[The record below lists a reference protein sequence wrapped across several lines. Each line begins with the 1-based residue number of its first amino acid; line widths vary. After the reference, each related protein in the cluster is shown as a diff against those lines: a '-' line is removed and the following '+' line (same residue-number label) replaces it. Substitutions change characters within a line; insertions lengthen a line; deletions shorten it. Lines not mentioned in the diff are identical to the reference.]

1 MIDKDELKARVYF
14 GLKTNSLSAENWEQV
29 ICEAMGAKWIEGDK
43 YLADGVLDEYC
54 LNIKT
59 LGFNPT
65 ILKTKD
71 NRDFLSDPEKFSPD
85 SQMMIQRRTNLP
97 VDLDEQTSTPAEI
110 GRATLKGFEDFVQE
124 SHDKFGTTKVLDV
137 IVRHGIDRTQKN
149 YLVDVDVFEHHFY
162 DSASLEWKEV
172 IGGSKSRQA
181 GKRVAVEGF
190 KGDRLVARRNGSN
203 SGLYQTNYLIYK
215 DLTKSEQNYT
225 ILVPLPAPLSFDKKS
240 ILKEIANQI
249 K

>member
-1 MIDKDELKARVYF
+1 M
-14 GLKTNSLSAENWEQV
+14 
-29 ICEAMGAKWIEGDK
+29 
-43 YLADGVLDEYC
+43 
-54 LNIKT
+54 
-59 LGFNPT
+59 
-65 ILKTKD
+65 
-71 NRDFLSDPEKFSPD
+71 
-85 SQMMIQRRTNLP
+85 
-97 VDLDEQTSTPAEI
+97 
-110 GRATLKGFEDFVQE
+110 
-124 SHDKFGTTKVLDV
+124 
-137 IVRHGIDRTQKN
+137 
-149 YLVDVDVFEHHFY
+149 
-162 DSASLEWKEV
+162 
-172 IGGSKSRQA
+172 GGSKSRQA